1 MQALFKPSGQAMRCD
16 QVIEAV
22 PLEQIRLA
30 PNPRKRISDEGLVRL
45 ARLMMSVGQK
55 IPAIGRR
62 VSDAEVL
69 LYEGQRRLLSAR
81 RSVELAG
88 SDGFEELKPIGTLCV
103 ILLDHEPSQ
112 REIRQLQAHANA
124 REDLTVQDQ
133 QDQFDDVWRE
143 LAGVPEEQRIAGVCD
158 ELALSPILVHN
169 LRRQCTLPE
178 ELRGRVAKDPAG
190 DQISITLA
198 NQLAEMNAT
207 APALTRAVGERIVS
221 VEHERQARDD
231 FGAFVHRT
239 VVEGDGAVYA
249 QRIDEGV
256 HLEAVQLLTDAQ
268 RHLDD
273 DGRAR
278 LSSVLG
284 GEDVSVDTRLQEL
297 RRNARER
304 NAHVVIDEHVRD
316 RAANGGF
323 AWTLDR
329 GRDYARGI
337 WVVDPVFMIGLVNE
351 QMPEEG
357 VGSQDESYFGAAG
370 VSDHDLEAAE
380 EEDRKARLKAKKDR
394 HAAASANLGLG
405 LDINAKLLEP
415 TDAQVRACCE
425 FLMRLLARDYMEV
438 IAFGA
443 GWTDR
448 DRQQPVGTGERTVP
462 RSPEVIIDAELTRAL
477 EHRDPIRGLLNLVA
491 RFGAAF
497 VLDPNGISSS
507 KHLGAVRTTRHLSE
521 ALPGGHSSM
530 RTALWELMAPML
542 SPHLTVASRD
552 SFVFDE
558 LVEGSTVDL
567 AERARERDLADV
579 DLGDDQPA
587 IAA

>member
-1 MQALFKPSGQAMRCD
+1 M
-16 QVIEAV
+16 IEAV
-22 PLEQIRLA
+22 PLAQIRLA
-30 PNPRKRISDEGLVRL
+30 PNPRKRISDDGLVRL
-45 ARLMMSVGQK
+45 ARMMMTVGQK

-62 VSDAEVL
+62 LSASEVL
-69 LYEGQRRLLSAR
+69 LYEGQRRFLSAG

-88 SDGFEELKPIGTLCV
+88 SEGFEELKPIGTLCV
-103 ILLDHEPSQ
+103 ILLDHEPTP

-133 QDQFDDVWRE
+133 QDQFDDVWKE
-143 LAGVPEEQRIAGVCD
+143 LGGLPDEQRILGVCD
-158 ELALSPILVHN
+158 ELALPPVVVHN

-178 ELRGRVAKDPAG
+178 ELRGRVAKEPSG

-207 APALTRAVGERIVS
+207 APALTQAVGDRVVS
-221 VEHERQARDD
+221 AEHERQARDD

-249 QRIDEGV
+249 QRIDEGA
-256 HLEAVQLLTDAQ
+256 HLEAAQLLVDAR

-273 DGRAR
+273 DGRER
-278 LSSVLG
+278 LG
-284 GEDVSVDTRLQEL
+284 GLLGSGEKSLDTVLEEL
-297 RRNARER
+297 TREARER
-304 NAHVVIDEHVRD
+304 NAHVVVDEHVRD
-316 RAANGGF
+316 RASNGKF

-337 WVVDPVFMIGLVNE
+337 WVVDPVFMIGLINE
-351 QMPEEG
+351 QMPKETVAG
-357 VGSQDESYFGAAG
+357 QDESYFAAAG
-370 VSDHDLEAAE
+370 VSDEDVAAAQ
-380 EEDRKARLKAKKDR
+380 EEDRKARAKAKRDR
-394 HAAASANLGLG
+394 HAAASANLALG
-405 LDINAKLLEP
+405 LDISAKLLEP
-415 TDAQVRACCE
+415 TEAQVRAGCE
-425 FLMRLLARDYMEV
+425 FLMRLLARDYVEV

-448 DRQQPVGTGERTVP
+448 DRQQPVGAGERTAP

-477 EHRDPIRGLLNLVA
+477 EHRDPVRGLLSLLA

-497 VLDPNGISSS
+497 VLDPNGVSSS
-507 KHLGAVRTTRHLSE
+507 KHLGAARTARHLSE
-521 ALPGGHSSM
+521 ALPGGRSPM
-530 RTALWELMAPML
+530 RSALWQLMAPML
-542 SPHLTVASRD
+542 NPHLTVASRD
-552 SFVFDE
+552 AFVFDE
-558 LVEGSTVDL
+558 LAGSSTVDL

-579 DLGDDQPA
+579 DLGDESASA